1 MAEQR
6 QWFGE
11 MPVAQDAEVA
21 QADMIERLR
30 ACVAEWLAGRTPQTA
45 ARFYEL
51 MAETETRP
59 AMRQRMVSGAK
70 ALRALQPGD
79 LGHFE

>member
-1 MAEQR
+1 MARE
-6 QWFGE
+6 WFGE

-30 ACVAEWLAGRTPQTA
+30 AVVAALIVNSSPERAADLYDHAGLFEKSQQRGTQLHQLA
-45 ARFYEL
+45 L
-51 MAETETRP
+51 
-59 AMRQRMVSGAK
+59 

-79 LGHFE
+79 LGLAE